1 MSKNSGVGSMEDI
14 VFVGHDD
21 GHYCHKLAIE
31 AGALKVCPITNTAL
45 PKGQVF
51 EFSMPSRVAVG
62 CIIGNAAIET
72 DDTNIYEVEYEF
84 GGKRIVQRYTVVGNE
99 QSSLPIEDTRSNDF
113 PVSGALL
120 ALVHHALYNAGLGG
134 RKVHIATG
142 LPYNRFYMPG
152 GVKNDALIKAKTEH
166 FLNAKVR
173 NLNPNVKLAEIV
185 EHTVVPEGLA
195 AHFDMLFEDTGE
207 VNEVYAGN
215 INEAPYG
222 FIDIGGN
229 TTDVVVI
236 KKGGEGFDP
245 VRSFTLDA
253 GGLHAE
259 NDIENALRIKFE
271 LEGGYVISRDT
282 MEKLSRSGKIRLYGE
297 THDLK
302 DSIVDPTLRSQ
313 ASRIVN
319 EVKAKMKGAADLDGV
334 MLIGGGSI
342 LLSEHLKLLFGKGM
356 RVIEVEHGHF
366 ANARGMLKR
375 IKYING

>member
-1 MSKNSGVGSMEDI
+1 MANNGSDK
-14 VFVGHDD
+14 VVSVGHDD

-31 AGALKVCPITNTAL
+31 PGAIKVCPVTNEPL
-45 PKGQVF
+45 PKDQVF
-51 EFSMPSRVAVG
+51 QFDMPSRVAVG
-62 CIIGNAAIET
+62 CIIGNAEIET
-72 DDTNIYEVEYEF
+72 DDTNIYEVEYMVGNE
-84 GGKRIVQRYTVVGNE
+84 RITQRFTVIGNE

-113 PVSGALL
+113 PVSGAIL
-120 ALVHHALYNAGLGG
+120 ALVHHALYSAGLGG

-152 GVKNDALIKAKTEH
+152 GVRNEALIKAKTDH
-166 FLNAKVR
+166 LLNAKVR

-195 AHFDMLFEDTGE
+195 AHFDMLFDDQGG
-207 VNEVYAGN
+207 VNEEYAEN

-236 KKGGEGFDP
+236 QKGGESFDP

-259 NDIENALRIKFE
+259 GDIENALRIEFN
-271 LEGGYVISRDT
+271 LEGGYVLPRLT
-282 MEKLSRSGKIRLYGE
+282 MEKLARSGIIRLRGKN
-297 THDLK
+297 HDMREK
-302 DSIVDPTLRSQ
+302 IVEPALRSQ
-313 ASRIVN
+313 AFRIVN
-319 EVKAKMKGAADLDGV
+319 EIKAKMKGADDLDGV

-342 LLSEHLKLLFGKGM
+342 LLSKHLKTLLGD
-356 RVIEVEHGHF
+356 RLHVVEVEHGHF